1 MIPSST
7 ASPSAWWNV
16 GVWVASGVSRR
27 YTRPSE
33 TMYTGGSCASIVLI
47 CDGDVSVLST
57 VSSSR
62 NRVCSGERDGWP
74 SGKLSASKL

>member
-1 MIPSST
+1 
-7 ASPSAWWNV
+7 
-16 GVWVASGVSRR
+16 
-27 YTRPSE
+27 
-33 TMYTGGSCASIVLI
+33 MYTGGSCASIVLI